1 MRRASPGRIGEQPR
15 LVRGAATERA
25 ARAHRG
31 RGGGGGHWK
40 GKRGEAAGRP
50 IEAPAPC
57 LLSVGLQ
64 ARGNR
69 AAGGGKGR
77 AWETDAARCA
87 MARELD
93 VGGEA
98 CKTVDDACFSQVR
111 TRTRKR
117 PGTNG
122 ARARR
127 KLTLAPARA
136 HAGTAASPS
145 GSLDLSCAPARSAP
159 TRACDLAHALVQLR
173 RHFGVPDDFLAGDA
187 FSFKALAPS
196 GGKGGQLIARTACRH
211 FFVKEVCGEDEETI
225 RAADFQAAYVEHM
238 TTRPSFIC
246 RFLAL
251 FVRAKD
257 GKTYVAMG
265 NCLPAD
271 KSAEGE
277 GGWHKVYDLKGTAD
291 DKLMV
296 LDGEEVEQVHKRCW
310 NVPWMASE
318 GCMGGC
324 AVDDLRKRYK
334 RGKTTAFND
343 VHRMSA
349 QQRTRTLGTLQGD
362 ATLMRSLELMDYS
375 LIIAVRQTSAAR
387 AREDARVP
395 GDGDLHAPPLVV
407 VDGDKATIM
416 YFGVIDFLQ
425 RWTSKKRTAHII
437 KKLFAPKPISTVP
450 PTDYEE
456 QFMGFFTKRFKA
468 VDGLVDG
475 VQTEGGAGGGANAG
489 YANATDVG
497 VGVATEEVFLDAEA
511 TFDD

>member
-1 MRRASPGRIGEQPR
+1 M
-15 LVRGAATERA
+15 
-25 ARAHRG
+25 
-31 RGGGGGHWK
+31 
-40 GKRGEAAGRP
+40 
-50 IEAPAPC
+50 
-57 LLSVGLQ
+57 
-64 ARGNR
+64 
-69 AAGGGKGR
+69 
-77 AWETDAARCA
+77 
-87 MARELD
+87 
-93 VGGEA
+93 
-98 CKTVDDACFSQVR
+98 
-111 TRTRKR
+111 
-117 PGTNG
+117 
-122 ARARR
+122 
-127 KLTLAPARA
+127 
-136 HAGTAASPS
+136 
-145 GSLDLSCAPARSAP
+145 
-159 TRACDLAHALVQLR
+159 VQLR
-173 RHFGVPDDFLAGDA
+173 RQFGVPDDFLAGDA

-251 FVRAKD
+251 FVRATD

-334 RGKTTAFND
+334 RGKMTAFND

-456 QFMGFFTKRFKA
+456 QFMGFFAKRFKA